1 MLAAEPKALPK
12 LQKPTSL
19 LSPQL
24 DFWLLGGASILTWLF
39 LAISGRFERVA
50 GMGDLTMNLPMTIS
64 FVQILVNYPHF
75 MASYHLCYRRG
86 FAFLRRHWIQTLAV
100 PAILIAYMAYLG
112 SMAMDPT
119 RNPQFRHGLS
129 ALVMVMYFT
138 VGWHYTKQAFGCVMA
153 YANYS
158 GYRMDGVQRESIR
171 YAILSVWWYKF
182 CYDSQVGIFTFSD
195 LSGEKW
201 PVLPDYTRIVT
212 FLIFLILQV
221 WVVYR
226 VLIHNASQGRFPHIN
241 MVVPY
246 LAILVWTLPQ
256 LQFNPLCLAIIPFFH
271 SLQYLAFVYRIEMS
285 EDIRGHHGPLFPSLL
300 ALGLIFVGWLT
311 FMALPGNL
319 DDLLAN
325 KRYCGVSYFVI
336 CFSLF
341 INIHH
346 YFLDNTL
353 WKIRDDALVSR
364 ALFGER
370 PVR

>member
-24 DFWLLGGASILTWLF
+24 DFWLLGGASLVTWLF

-100 PAILIAYMAYLG
+100 PAVLIAYMTYLG
-112 SMAMDPT
+112 SLATDPT
-119 RNPQFRHGLS
+119 RNLQFRHGLS

-158 GYRMDGVQRESIR
+158 GYRMDGMQRESIR

-182 CYDSQVGIFTFSD
+182 CYDSQVGMFTFSD

-201 PVLPDYTRIVT
+201 PVLPDYTRVAT
-212 FLIFLILQV
+212 FLIFLVLQV
-221 WVVYR
+221 YPISIWSYLTWPFWSGPCLNCSSIR
-226 VLIHNASQGRFPHIN
+226 FAWRSFPSSTRSSTWHLSIASRCQRISADTTGRFFQACWH
-241 MVVPY
+241 
-246 LAILVWTLPQ
+246 W
-256 LQFNPLCLAIIPFFH
+256 
-271 SLQYLAFVYRIEMS
+271 
-285 EDIRGHHGPLFPSLL
+285 D
-300 ALGLIFVGWLT
+300 
-311 FMALPGNL
+311 
-319 DDLLAN
+319 
-325 KRYCGVSYFVI
+325 
-336 CFSLF
+336 
-341 INIHH
+341 
-346 YFLDNTL
+346 
-353 WKIRDDALVSR
+353 
-364 ALFGER
+364 
-370 PVR
+370 